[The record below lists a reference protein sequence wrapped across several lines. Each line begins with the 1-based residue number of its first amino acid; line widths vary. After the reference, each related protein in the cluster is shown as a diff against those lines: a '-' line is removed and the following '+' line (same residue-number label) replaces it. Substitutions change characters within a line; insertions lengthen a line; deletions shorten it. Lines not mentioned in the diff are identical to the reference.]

1 MGDVL
6 FLAHRMPY
14 PPDRGDR
21 IRAFNV
27 LKYLSERHRV
37 HLISFVDEQR
47 DMPRK
52 SGLAP
57 FTASR
62 SVMWRSKSRL
72 KALAES
78 LMQRRPGSLTSFDHR
93 DMHAAVEDILLRR
106 SIDTIYVFSSQM
118 AQYLPSR
125 GRQRVIMDFC
135 DMDSAKFATYAKD
148 ARGPMRWLM
157 RREANLLLQFEK
169 QVANRVDAS
178 VFVSEAEADLFRER
192 TGASN
197 VQVIENGIDTV
208 FFDPDARFKHVE
220 ISGRLIVFTGQMDY
234 RPNVDAVTWFANSI
248 LPHVQARFPDAR
260 FAIVGRNPSDAVKA
274 LGKIE
279 GVTVVGEVPDVRGW
293 LAAASCVVAPLKLAR
308 GIQNK
313 VLEAMAMAR
322 PVVASAPAAEGIDHQ
337 NTILTG
343 KSVGDIADA
352 VVTVLSDAQLAADLG
367 RRARSQ
373 VQERYGWAARLEPLG
388 VLLSEPRQAP
398 GHKGSRRSTRIPA

>member
-1 MGDVL
+1 
-6 FLAHRMPY
+6 MPY

-27 LKYLSERHRV
+27 LKFLAERNRV

-52 SGLAP
+52 TGLTP

-62 SVMWRSKSRL
+62 SVIWRSKSRP
-72 KALAES
+72 KALMEA
-78 LMQRRPGSLTSFDHR
+78 LAQRRPGSLTAFDNR
-93 DMHAAVEDILLRR
+93 DMRAAIEDILARR

-118 AQYLPSR
+118 AQYLPAR
-125 GRQRVIMDFC
+125 PRQRVIMDFC
-135 DMDSAKFATYAKD
+135 DMDSAKFATYAKA
-148 ARGPMRWLM
+148 ARWPMRWLM
-157 RREANLLLQFEK
+157 QREANLLFQFEK
-169 QVANRVDAS
+169 HIASRADAS
-178 VFVSEAEADLFRER
+178 VFVSQAEADLFQQR
-192 TGASN
+192 TGATN

-208 FFDPDARFKHVE
+208 FFDPDARFKQVE
-220 ISGRLIVFTGQMDY
+220 VSGRLIVFTGQMDY
-234 RPNVDAVTWFANSI
+234 RPNIEAVTWFANSI
-248 LPHVQARFPDAR
+248 LPHVQVRFPDAR

-274 LGKIE
+274 LGKID

-308 GIQNK
+308 GVQNK

-337 NTILTG
+337 GTILTG
-343 KSVGDIADA
+343 ESVGEIADA
-352 VVTVLSDAQLAADLG
+352 VVTILSDAKAAAAMG
-367 RRARSQ
+367 KRARAQ

-388 VLLSEPRQAP
+388 ALLKEPRKAP
-398 GHKGSRRSTRIPA
+398 ARKGSPRAKRIPA

>member
-21 IRAFNV
+21 IRAFNI
-27 LKYLSERHRV
+27 LKYLSARHRV

-72 KALAES
+72 KALIEA
-78 LMQRRPGSLTSFDHR
+78 LAQRRPGSLTTFDNR
-93 DMHAAVEDILLRR
+93 DMRAAVDDILARR

-125 GRQRVIMDFC
+125 PRQRVVMDFC
-135 DMDSAKFATYAKD
+135 DMDSAKFATYAKN

-157 RREANLLLQFEK
+157 RREANLLFQFEK
-169 QVANRVDAS
+169 QVAGRVDAS
-178 VFVSEAEADLFRER
+178 VFVSQAEADLFRAR
-192 TGASN
+192 TGATN
-197 VQVIENGIDTV
+197 VRVIENGIDTV
-208 FFDPDARFKHVE
+208 FFDPDARFKPVE
-220 ISGRLIVFTGQMDY
+220 AAGRLIVFTGQMDY
-234 RPNVDAVTWFANSI
+234 RPNIDAVTWFAQSI
-248 LPHVQARFPDAR
+248 LPHVQVRFPDAR
-260 FAIVGRNPSDAVKA
+260 FVVVGRNPAAAVKA
-274 LGKIE
+274 LGWID

-308 GIQNK
+308 GVQNK

-322 PVVASAPAAEGIDHQ
+322 PVVASAPAAEGIDHRG
-337 NTILTG
+337 TILTG
-343 KSVGDIADA
+343 ESVGEIADA
-352 VVTVLSDAQLAADLG
+352 IVTVLSDARSAAAMG
-367 RRARSQ
+367 GRARAQ
-373 VQERYGWAARLEPLG
+373 VRERYGWAARLEPLG
-388 VLLSEPRQAP
+388 ALIDQPRKIP
-398 GHKGSRRSTRIPA
+398 SRKGSPRAKREPA

>member
-27 LKYLSERHRV
+27 LKYLSGRNRV

-52 SGLAP
+52 SGLTP

-62 SVMWRSKSRL
+62 SVMWRSKSRP
-72 KALAES
+72 KALMEA
-78 LMQRRPGSLTSFDHR
+78 LAQRRPGSLTAFDNR
-93 DMHAAVEDILLRR
+93 DMRAAIEDILARR

-125 GRQRVIMDFC
+125 PRQRVIMDFC
-135 DMDSAKFATYAKD
+135 DMDSAKFETYAKS

-157 RREANLLLQFEK
+157 QREANLLFQFEK
-169 QVANRVDAS
+169 QVAARVDAS
-178 VFVSEAEADLFRER
+178 LFVSQAEADLFRER
-192 TGASN
+192 TGATN

-208 FFDPDARFKHVE
+208 FFDPDARFKQVE

-234 RPNVDAVTWFANSI
+234 RPNIEAVSWFATSI
-248 LPHVQARFPDAR
+248 LPHVQVRFPDAR
-260 FAIVGRNPSDAVKA
+260 FAIVGRNPTDAVKA
-274 LGKIE
+274 LGKID
-279 GVTVVGEVPDVRGW
+279 GVVVVGEVPDVRGW

-313 VLEAMAMAR
+313 VLEAMAMGR
-322 PVVASAPAAEGIDHQ
+322 PVVASTPAAEGIDHQ

-343 KSVGDIADA
+343 RSVGEIADA
-352 VVTVLSDAQLAADLG
+352 VVTILSDAKSAAAMG
-367 RRARSQ
+367 RRARTQ

-388 VLLSEPRQAP
+388 ALLKEPKAP
-398 GHKGSRRSTRIPA
+398 ARKKRETA